1 MKIYFYDR
9 KEAIKNGC
17 YVNLSV
23 YEILKSISLVILICI
38 LIVAFSFFI
47 PIICILLKWDFLAD
61 LGLII
66 LLPIGFIIAGFIV
79 PIKYSKE
86 YNKCSAWLGK
96 AIIRD
101 ENNKIWLVYPIH
113 EDFVFITKR
122 DEFYKVFNKEIN
134 GVVTELKNIK
144 MVKENKRFYVCTY
157 EDSNGNNKTIEI
169 AKAYKDLKE
178 VL

>member
-1 MKIYFYDR
+1 MKIYLYDR
-9 KEAIKNGC
+9 KEAIKNSC
-17 YVNLSV
+17 YIRSGY
-23 YEILKSISLVILICI
+23 YENIKSISLLVLICI

-47 PIICILLKWDFLAD
+47 PIICILLKWYSLANF
-61 LGLII
+61 GLII
-66 LLPIGFIIAGFIV
+66 LLPIGFIIAAFII

-96 AIIRD
+96 AIIKD

-113 EDFVFITKR
+113 EDSVFITKR
-122 DEFYKVFNKEIN
+122 DEFYKVFNKEMN

-144 MVKENKRFYVCTY
+144 MVKENKRYYICTY